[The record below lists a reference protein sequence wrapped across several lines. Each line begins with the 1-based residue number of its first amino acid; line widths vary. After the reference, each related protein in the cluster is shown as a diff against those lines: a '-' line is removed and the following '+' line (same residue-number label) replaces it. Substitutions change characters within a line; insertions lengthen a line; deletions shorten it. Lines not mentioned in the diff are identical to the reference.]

1 MENERVIA
9 YLVFESVTSEMERS
23 IKRLWIVVLVLIF
36 LLVGTNL
43 AWLIFESQYEDYIEQ
58 TIEATQDGS
67 GTNIVGGGNVNYGA
81 EGNDNNN

>member
-1 MENERVIA
+1 MENERVIS